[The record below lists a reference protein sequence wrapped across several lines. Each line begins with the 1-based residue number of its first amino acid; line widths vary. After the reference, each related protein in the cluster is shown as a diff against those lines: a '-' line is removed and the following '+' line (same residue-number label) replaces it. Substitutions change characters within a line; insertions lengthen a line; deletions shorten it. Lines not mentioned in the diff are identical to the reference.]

1 MTSSGD
7 QAASVRK
14 LGLGIVFVIVGMA
27 MILGHP
33 TYGQGDIRNEP
44 WALLVGFAVISPPV
58 ILGGRRLS
66 AIDLLVLAA
75 VVLGLGLLLRWRR
88 TGSTR
93 TLGSVLA
100 IVGVVGTALAVGL
113 IWLLVQGLGR
123 PY

>member
-1 MTSSGD
+1 MGPLDRRLRTG
-7 QAASVRK
+7 AGVA
-14 LGLGIVFVIVGMA
+14 
-27 MILGHP
+27 
-33 TYGQGDIRNEP
+33 
-44 WALLVGFAVISPPV
+44 ALLAGFVVISPV
-58 ILGGRRLS
+58 ILGGGPLS

-100 IVGVVGTALAVGL
+100 IVGVVCLVLSVGL

>member
-1 MTSSGD
+1 MDRMLRTG
-7 QAASVRK
+7 AGVA
-14 LGLGIVFVIVGMA
+14 
-27 MILGHP
+27 
-33 TYGQGDIRNEP
+33 
-44 WALLVGFAVISPPV
+44 ALLAGFVVISPV
-58 ILGGRRLS
+58 ILGGGPLS

-100 IVGVVGTALAVGL
+100 IVGVVCLVLSVGL

>member
-1 MTSSGD
+1 MGPMDRMLRTG
-7 QAASVRK
+7 AGVA
-14 LGLGIVFVIVGMA
+14 
-27 MILGHP
+27 
-33 TYGQGDIRNEP
+33 
-44 WALLVGFAVISPPV
+44 ALLAGFVVISPV
-58 ILGGRRLS
+58 ILGGGPLS

-100 IVGVVGTALAVGL
+100 IVGVVCLVLSVGL

-123 PY
+123 P